1 MVDGTLSRTS
11 GDEVIAW
18 IVVVVMK
25 TRAVCSEH
33 RPDFVIA
40 AFGAKRFENASH
52 PSAACQL
59 GPEVFG
65 NLAVFVEFRQAERAP
80 DD

>member
-1 MVDGTLSRTS
+1 MKSRS
-11 GDEVIAW
+11 VG
-18 IVVVVMK
+18 
-25 TRAVCSEH
+25 SEH
-33 RPDFVIA
+33 RSYFVIA

-59 GPEVFG
+59 GPEMFG